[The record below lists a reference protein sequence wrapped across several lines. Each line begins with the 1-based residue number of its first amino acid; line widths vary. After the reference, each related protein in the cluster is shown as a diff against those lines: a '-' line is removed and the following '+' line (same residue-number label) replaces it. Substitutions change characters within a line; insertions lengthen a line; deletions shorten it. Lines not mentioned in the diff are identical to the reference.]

1 MIKFTYRGLRE
12 ALRCFY
18 NNGKYSKR
26 GPWVVAKGGY
36 DLTFTVAYN
45 GLTVIECVDKSIG
58 CGVNINL
65 DDEVKI
71 YQIVLEEYKELREY
85 NRVISVGIDLYKN
98 TNMDIV
104 FYPGGHIE
112 IENIDFNEPSPYDK
126 LDFARLIDKLE
137 DRSNKDDWAEGY
149 IKILNNGIDYIVN
162 HYYHIISPSKLDW
175 RDDNETKE
183 FLQKHDCM
191 INNLAEMSDLLLIKA
206 IGHLKT
212 YCFNPYTEELCRRA
226 KLLKRYNNYYFYH
239 SDESNGI
246 VPLIYTAGRKLNI
259 NGQYIRES
267 FPRFMSLYE
276 YLNRYKS
283 SDFDIYDNHITD
295 SFIHYDALQSRDI
308 DKSSLYKK
316 FFDTFTSKVLLVKK
330 REGNHIVANFS
341 EVILNNKSYFEN
353 MSKNWDFDAKLE
365 SDESYFCKEWIE
377 ELNIWFRGNIPRS
390 QYDNIKKFIN
400 ILED

>member
-104 FYPGGHIE
+104 FYPGGHVE

-126 LDFARLIDKLE
+126 LDFARLIDK
-137 DRSNKDDWAEGY
+137 
-149 IKILNNGIDYIVN
+149 
-162 HYYHIISPSKLDW
+162 
-175 RDDNETKE
+175 
-183 FLQKHDCM
+183 
-191 INNLAEMSDLLLIKA
+191 
-206 IGHLKT
+206 
-212 YCFNPYTEELCRRA
+212 
-226 KLLKRYNNYYFYH
+226 
-239 SDESNGI
+239 
-246 VPLIYTAGRKLNI
+246 
-259 NGQYIRES
+259 
-267 FPRFMSLYE
+267 
-276 YLNRYKS
+276 
-283 SDFDIYDNHITD
+283 
-295 SFIHYDALQSRDI
+295 
-308 DKSSLYKK
+308 
-316 FFDTFTSKVLLVKK
+316 
-330 REGNHIVANFS
+330 
-341 EVILNNKSYFEN
+341 
-353 MSKNWDFDAKLE
+353 
-365 SDESYFCKEWIE
+365 
-377 ELNIWFRGNIPRS
+377 
-390 QYDNIKKFIN
+390 
-400 ILED
+400 